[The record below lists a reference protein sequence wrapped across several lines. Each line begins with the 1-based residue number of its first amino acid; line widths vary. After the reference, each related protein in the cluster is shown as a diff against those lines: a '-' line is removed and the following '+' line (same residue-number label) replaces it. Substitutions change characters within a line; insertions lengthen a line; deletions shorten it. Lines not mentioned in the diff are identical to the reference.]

1 MNCSEVASAANL
13 IALERERCSA
23 MVAADRGRFRDLLH
37 RDLLH
42 VHAMGQVDTYESYM
56 ATGGFS
62 ARYLRVE
69 RFDDLHVRILGDSAL
84 MTGRQLLELERKDT
98 GDRMRIDSR
107 VMQVWVQEDGRWQQI
122 AFQTT
127 PTEISVERPI

>member
-1 MNCSEVASAANL
+1 
-13 IALERERCSA
+13 
-23 MVAADRGRFRDLLH
+23 
-37 RDLLH
+37 
-42 VHAMGQVDTYESYM
+42 MGQVDTYESYM

>member
-1 MNCSEVASAANL
+1 
-13 IALERERCSA
+13 
-23 MVAADRGRFRDLLH
+23 
-37 RDLLH
+37 
-42 VHAMGQVDTYESYM
+42 
-56 ATGGFS
+56 
-62 ARYLRVE
+62 
-69 RFDDLHVRILGDSAL
+69 
-84 MTGRQLLELERKDT
+84 LLELERKDT